1 MRLLPES
8 MVKVKNGQ
16 YFIYVCSG
24 SMLWQCLA
32 VLEATEKRA
41 VHKFQFD
48 DDDEKRIE
56 EVEKALARAGFARY
70 ALGITRLRE
79 IQEHISQCFLYGM
92 RECVFW
98 VCCF

>member
-1 MRLLPES
+1 MR
-8 MVKVKNGQ
+8 VCATTAGKHGKVKNGQ
-16 YFIYVCSG
+16 HFIYVAA
-24 SMLWQCLA
+24 MLWQCLA

-70 ALGITRLRE
+70 ALGKYNETERDPRA
-79 IQEHISQCFLYGM
+79 H
-92 RECVFW
+92 
-98 VCCF
+98 